1 MSPRLIAT
9 SIIKRVIEEKIT
21 LSVVLS
27 DNTSFLQAGN
37 DKALIQEFCYG
48 TLRWYIQLEYL
59 INLLLNKNIRKKDSS
74 IKYLLLLG
82 LYQLIHMRIPDHAVI
97 SETVETCKELDK
109 EWAKSLVN
117 AVLRRY
123 QREAE
128 NLKCSLV
135 SRPDIETAHPKW
147 LLKQIKQDWP
157 EYWRKILDANN
168 KKPPMFLRVNQQ
180 KTKRDN
186 YLEQLTK
193 KGISGTKT
201 PYSDQGLQL
210 AEPIDVSLLPGFESG
225 FVSVQELAAQFSAEL
240 LDLKPGQYVL
250 DACAAPGSKS
260 AHIMETEPDIKRL
273 TVVEKDKNRAEKLLD
288 TLTRL
293 EFRPI
298 IKVND
303 VIEADAWWDGQL
315 FDRILLDTPCSATGV
330 IRRHPDIKLLRTPDE
345 VNKVNVLQHKIL
357 NSVWQLLKPGG
368 LLLYV
373 TCSILKQENADVI
386 KQFIDNNDD
395 CVLKAINTT
404 WGIDTGYGKQIIT
417 GENDMD
423 GFFYSCLKK
432 Q

>member
-9 SIIKRVIEEKIT
+9 FIIKRVVEEKIT

-27 DNTSFLQAGN
+27 DNTSFIQAGN

-59 INLLLNKNIRKKDSS
+59 INLLLDKDIRKKDSS
-74 IKYLLLLG
+74 VKYLLLLG
-82 LYQLIHMRIPDHAVI
+82 LYQLMHMRIPDHAVI

-109 EWAKSLVN
+109 EWAKGLVN

-128 NLKCSLV
+128 NLKRGFI
-135 SRPDIETAHPKW
+135 SRPDIETAHHEW

-157 EYWRKILDANN
+157 EHWRQILDANN
-168 KKPPMFLRVNQQ
+168 KKPPMFLRVNRQ
-180 KTKRDN
+180 KINRDDYFVLLKN
-186 YLEQLTK
+186 
-193 KGISGTKT
+193 KGILSTKT

-210 AEPIDVSLLPGFESG
+210 AEPVDVSLLPGFESG
-225 FVSVQELAAQFSAEL
+225 LVSVQELAAQFSAEL

-260 AHIMETEPDIKRL
+260 AHIMETEPDIKKL
-273 TVVEKDKNRAEKLLD
+273 IVVEKDKSRAEKLLG

-293 EFRPI
+293 GFRPI
-298 IKVND
+298 IKIND

-345 VNKVNVLQHKIL
+345 VKRVNALQHKIL
-357 NSVWQLLKPGG
+357 TSVWQLLNSGG
-368 LLLYV
+368 MLLYV

-386 KQFIDNNDD
+386 KQFIDNNND
-395 CVLKAINTT
+395 CVLKTINTT